1 MYPSG
6 YPQIIKLYLRKK
18 GPTEGN
24 FLLGSRGRKE
34 ECFASQITEWLFSP
48 PRGTLGQGRNSVP
61 GKENNTWGFREDQR
75 QGMVLGELKIESG
88 CWSINLGHINSTD
101 WIVLPSFF
109 TDARS
114 LLLEL
119 GFSLLSLHA
128 QDTAPN
134 EAVMQECITR
144 EQ

>member
-1 MYPSG
+1 
-6 YPQIIKLYLRKK
+6 
-18 GPTEGN
+18 
-24 FLLGSRGRKE
+24 
-34 ECFASQITEWLFSP
+34 
-48 PRGTLGQGRNSVP
+48 
-61 GKENNTWGFREDQR
+61 
-75 QGMVLGELKIESG
+75 MVLGELKIESG

-134 EAVMQECITR
+134 ETVMQECITK